1 MYVEWSMLGIKTYL
15 IDVDCSTLNKK
26 NRYELY
32 IGSKTKYSMSKT
44 YLFVTV
50 HCSCFFT
57 ATKSKWV

>member
-1 MYVEWSMLGIKTYL
+1 MYIQWSILGIKTYL

-50 HCSCFFT
+50 AVFLLQLSQSGCER
-57 ATKSKWV
+57 